1 MAFVAAMNSTPTK
14 AGVKGSDVYTE
25 AGVGDSRV
33 VLFQQLVRGL
43 DRKEIRRILYKA
55 PEEHLVDYLV
65 MAFQTRDVRGGKGE
79 KALFYEMLDVL
90 FVRRPDWIV
99 PVVEL
104 IPTYGYWKDLWVMYE
119 RMWIA
124 DETNGKA
131 VRLAIN
137 ALVKRQFEADLAAEA
152 PSLLAKWLPR
162 EKSANR
168 KLARRFA
175 GFLFGHMEGANDRAE
190 QSSDRSAQPAKPA
203 ADDDKLAAYRK
214 AVAALNKKLATVEIA
229 MCGAAWREIK
239 PGTVPGRCLL
249 KNRKAFLLQHKRAKL
264 VAHLEDRIA
273 CRDRFVAHITGG
285 GAVKGAGVV
294 YPHEIVARLLGGADP
309 DEQALLEGQWASIRT
324 AAAGGFRRIVP
335 LCDFSGSMNG
345 TPLLVSLALG
355 ILISEIASPAF
366 KDHILGFDSNPS
378 WISFKDCG
386 SLKEKIDWGLQHAQ
400 GTSTDFQ
407 AACDLV
413 LKRLVEC
420 AVPADEAPEDLLVFT
435 DMGFDQA
442 CDAGLRSGFTG
453 NSYGH
458 VVKSAVWQTHCQMIR
473 TAFEAAGYRAPR
485 IIIWNLRAAYKDFHA
500 KAEEEG
506 VLLLSGWSPAVL
518 KIIQSGGVKIQTPY
532 EAVRAVLD
540 DERYDAVRAVG
551 SGAAI
556 AVGGSA
562 AIGGAGAGSDTA

>member
-33 VLFQQLVRGL
+33 ALFQQLVRGL
-43 DRKEIRRILYKA
+43 DRKEIRRVLYNA

-99 PVVEL
+99 PVIDL
-104 IPTYGYWKDLWVMYE
+104 IPTYGYWKDLWIMYE

-124 DETNGKA
+124 DETNGRA

-137 ALVKRQFEADLAAEA
+137 ALVKRQFEADMAAGSGQGPDT

-175 GFLFGHMEGANDRAE
+175 GFLFGHVEGT
-190 QSSDRSAQPAKPA
+190 
-203 ADDDKLAAYRK
+203 DDDKLAAYRK

-229 MCGAAWREIK
+229 MCGAAWRNIK

-273 CRDRFVAHITGG
+273 CRDRFVAHISGG
-285 GAVKGAGVV
+285 GAVKGADVV
-294 YPHEIVARLLGGADP
+294 YPHEIVERLLGGADAS
-309 DEQALLEGQWASIRT
+309 EQSLLEGQWASIRT
-324 AAAGGFRRIVP
+324 AAEAAGGFRRIVP

-355 ILISEIASPAF
+355 ILVSEIATPAF
-366 KDHILGFDSNPS
+366 KDYILGFDSEPS

-386 SLKEKIDWGLQHAQ
+386 SLKEKINWASRHAQ

-442 CDAGLRSGFTG
+442 CDAGMRSSFTG
-453 NSYGH
+453 KSYGH
-458 VVKSAVWQTHCQMIR
+458 VVKSEVWQTHCQMIR
-473 TAFEAAGYRAPR
+473 AAFEAAGYRAPR
-485 IIIWNLRAAYKDFHA
+485 IVVWNLRAAYKDFHA

-506 VLLLSGWSPAVL
+506 VLLLSGWSPALL
-518 KIIQSGGVKIQTPY
+518 KVIQGGGVKIQTPY

-540 DERYDAVRAVG
+540 DGRYDAVRMVAG

-556 AVGGSA
+556 SSGA
-562 AIGGAGAGSDTA
+562 ASGAGVNTSETA